1 MIELATILLVLTVF
15 SVMTTLGSV
24 LLVRFVIP
32 GAAKGKRVFAAAFL
46 GPASVLLP
54 ILTFALIDETSVL
67 VTVSGF
73 ILVLLGAGVA
83 IGWPVAHLATR
94 RLDRLT
100 RFDVET
106 FE

>member
-1 MIELATILLVLTVF
+1 MIELATIFSTLAIFTV
-15 SVMTTLGSV
+15 MAKLGSV
-24 LLVRFVIP
+24 LLTRFFMP
-32 GAAKGKRVFAAAFL
+32 GASRCQRVFTSAAM
-46 GPASVLLP
+46 GPATVLLP
-54 ILTFALIDETSVL
+54 ILTFALIDETSIV

-83 IGWPVAHLATR
+83 IGWPVAHMASR

>member
-1 MIELATILLVLTVF
+1 MIELATIFLVLTVF
-15 SVMTTLGSV
+15 TVMTTLGSV
-24 LLVRFVIP
+24 LLARFFIP
-32 GAAKGKRVFAAAFL
+32 GASGRIRVFAAAFL

-54 ILTFALIDETSVL
+54 ILVFALIDETSVI

-83 IGWPVAHLATR
+83 IGWPVAHFATR

-100 RFDVET
+100 QFDAET
-106 FE
+106 FK